1 MESSQ
6 DLFKQLE
13 EAEKLFSNG
22 SIKNAQK
29 LVRDVIS
36 KTKTFKK
43 VPNALKHKLNFAI
56 GQSRYFDEMSSFAT
70 NPKREELISEI
81 TKIVATP
88 LKEPK
93 KQAHRIHDLQ
103 TKWQL
108 LDLSSRP
115 ASREQWSKFNELCNK
130 GWEPCS
136 EYFDELKAIKINN
149 ANQRLKI
156 IEEINLYVSENSA
169 KWPEVRT
176 LIQYMRG
183 TFEQWQKFAPVLDKD
198 LNKLK
203 TAYFEAK
210 KPINNYIKKQES
222 NVIAIKESLILKV
235 EAIDG
240 EDGDLNIKKFNDLKN
255 EWKKA
260 GSAGRKHDNKLW
272 DKFNKSADRLFNAKK
287 EVIDAEIVL
296 AENILKDLKDKTIS
310 TQDAETKLNELKNI
324 QKTKEY
330 NNVVSNIKNLK
341 NEKIKEAKASKLS
354 EYNKIFSVINDKKD
368 ATISLSKLI
377 EAAISKSINNKK
389 TDKKAL
395 LYSCIKLE
403 ILANLE
409 SLKKDAA
416 LRQQI
421 QLEMLTSKFNKSNSG
436 DLNDLD
442 SLVINFIEN
451 YSKEDSGAPEKALW
465 NRVSKTLEVLVS

>member
-1 MESSQ
+1 VETSQ

-88 LKEPK
+88 LEEPK

-368 ATISLSKLI
+368 AAISLSKLI

-465 NRVSKTLEVLVS
+465 NRISKTLEVLVS